1 VASLTGRGSFTR
13 PRSEWGVSSSGS
25 VEPCSC
31 AGWPG
36 YGMAHSDGPFSQE
49 WLSRPDEHS
58 ARRRTSSTTGGSCEF
73 LSSFRQNATATGFAF
88 HSTRVGLSTPRAA
101 PCRDRRSLAAAPRRQ
116 PAPPTPRSPR
126 ARMCR
131 CWDPSDRPAC
141 RAHHAEVLYD
151 RMHGRIRR
159 ECPSHKV
166 LRRLPRQCDGAR
178 RRPNSDAANRSLF
191 AHTASVAAALGA
203 SALGASRS
211 SKR

>member
-1 VASLTGRGSFTR
+1 VLVGRVMGWPIRMVRFRRNGCHVPMNTR
-13 PRSEWGVSSSGS
+13 LAGGPPRRLGAAVSSCRLSAKTRQLRASRFIRLALGS
-25 VEPCSC
+25 V
-31 AGWPG
+31 
-36 YGMAHSDGPFSQE
+36 
-49 WLSRPDEHS
+49 L
-58 ARRRTSSTTGGSCEF
+58 
-73 LSSFRQNATATGFAF
+73 
-88 HSTRVGLSTPRAA
+88 PRAA

-203 SALGASRS
+203 TALGASRS